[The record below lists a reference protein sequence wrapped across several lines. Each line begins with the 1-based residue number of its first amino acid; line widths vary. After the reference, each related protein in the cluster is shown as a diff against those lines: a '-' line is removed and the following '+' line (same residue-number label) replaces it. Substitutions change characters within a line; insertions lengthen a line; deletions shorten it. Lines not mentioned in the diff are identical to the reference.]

1 MQNYEELA
9 QIGNSAAR
17 AAEFKRIEPTASLSL
32 FIDALSDPYPAL
44 RSLAADALSTRM
56 NDELARDLV
65 ERAGKGDARLR
76 SMICLALSGTA
87 HGAEFLKEMASDDD
101 SDVRYAA
108 FVGLADYPNES
119 TRKIVLDRLKA
130 EKDHGV
136 LVVCAQI
143 CATNKWAEA
152 GEVLTGRYLELARGI
167 FRKNLDR
174 FQLACVLAELKAAG
188 LALGEPVVDD
198 VLRDLVDNLK
208 SDETASA
215 ASQALV
221 SLGDKRAIPELM
233 RVTKSFRVHPIHRV
247 EAALAL
253 HGLGDRHGL
262 ELLSSYASGK
272 RKDARGWALI
282 NAGKFQIQ
290 ELRAMIDALA
300 MSSDYHADTALLAL
314 RLYGDEDARALVA
327 EVAQSHEDEEQRQQA
342 ADTLIHW
349 EHKDVF

>member
-1 MQNYEELA
+1 MQNYDELA

-17 AAEFKRIEPTASLSL
+17 AAEFKRIEPKATRQLL
-32 FIDALSDPYPAL
+32 IDALADPYPAI
-44 RSLAADALSTRM
+44 RTLAADALSTRM
-56 NDELARDLV
+56 DSELARDLV
-65 ERAGKGDARLR
+65 ERAGKDDARLR
-76 SMICLALSGTA
+76 SMVCLALSGTA
-87 HGAEFLKEMASDDD
+87 HGAEFLKEMASDND

-108 FVGLADYPNES
+108 FVGLADHPNES
-119 TRKIVLDRLKA
+119 TREIVLDCLKA

-188 LALGEPVVDD
+188 LQLSDTVLDD

-233 RVTKSFRVHPIHRV
+233 RLTKSFRVHPIHRV

-253 HGLGDRHGL
+253 HGLGDTRGL

-282 NAGKFQIQ
+282 NAGKFQIR

-314 RLYGDEDARALVA
+314 RLYGDEDAHALVA
-327 EVAQSHEDEEQRQQA
+327 KVAESHDDPEQRQQA
-342 ADTLIHW
+342 AETLNHW
-349 EHKDVF
+349 EQKDVV

>member
-9 QIGNSAAR
+9 QIRNSAAR
-17 AAEFKRIEPTASLSL
+17 AAEFKRIEPTAALSL
-32 FIDALSDPYPAL
+32 LIDALSDPYPAL
-44 RSLAADALSTRM
+44 RALAADALSTRM
-56 NDELARDLV
+56 NGELASDLI
-65 ERAGKGDARLR
+65 AQARNSSPTLR
-76 SMICLALSGTA
+76 SMICLALSGTY
-87 HGAEFLKEMASDDD
+87 HGAEFLKDMATDND

-108 FVGLADYPNES
+108 LVGLADYPSES
-119 TRKIVLDRLKA
+119 TREIVLERLSV

-143 CATNKWAEA
+143 CATHKWAEA
-152 GEVLTGRYLELARGI
+152 GAALTARYQEMGRGI
-167 FRKNLDR
+167 FRKNRDR
-174 FQLACVLAELKAAG
+174 FQLGCVLAELKAAG
-188 LALGEPVVDD
+188 LKLDDDVVDQI
-198 VLRDLVDNLK
+198 LRDLVDNLK

-221 SLGDKRAIPELM
+221 SLGDERAVPELI

-253 HGLGDRHGL
+253 HGLGDKRGF
-262 ELLSSYASGK
+262 ELLSEYASGK

-282 NAGKFQIQ
+282 NAGKFQIS

-314 RLYGDEDARALVA
+314 RLYGDEDALALVA
-327 EVAQSHEDEEQRQQA
+327 KVAESHDDAEQRQGA